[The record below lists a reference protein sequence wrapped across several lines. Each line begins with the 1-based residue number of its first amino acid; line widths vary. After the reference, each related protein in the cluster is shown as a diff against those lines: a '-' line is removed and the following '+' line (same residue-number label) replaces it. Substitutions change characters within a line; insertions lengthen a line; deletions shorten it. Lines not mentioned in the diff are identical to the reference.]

1 LTLRIGAAISPGMRT
16 FYVALALLAAG
27 PAAADSSV
35 GFRYWMRTEL
45 TGLQESVA
53 QPACVKVAERFFR
66 GGRQFRKAAD
76 RYDIRKAV
84 IALEVK
90 KDGSRRNGYNGTFTL
105 TCDFRRRSDLF
116 PEYREQIEGIL
127 RVPVEY
133 EPREK
138 SFHTVVPRIPS
149 DHLLAGLLE
158 EGSTIRIWMD
168 IYHHRRGYVE
178 IFQGQLWSVDGTVLS
193 PRNEVCERW
202 VAPANLD

>member
-1 LTLRIGAAISPGMRT
+1 MRT
-16 FYVALALLAAG
+16 FYIALALLAAG
-27 PAAADSSV
+27 PAAAADSSV

-45 TGLQESVA
+45 TGLQERVA

-66 GGRQFRKAAD
+66 GLPPTSDNRKPGD
-76 RYDIRKAV
+76 LFGIKKAV
-84 IALEVK
+84 ITLEVK
-90 KDGSRRNGYNGTFTL
+90 RDGSHPGQYNGSFSL
-105 TCDFRRRSDLF
+105 FCDFYRKWDLF
-116 PEYREQIEGIL
+116 PGNARIPAIL

-178 IFQGQLWSVDGTVLS
+178 TFQGQLWSVDGTVLS